1 MAKVKLGKK
10 EFDVDSEEIWADGL
24 KVSAADVSF
33 FSARVKKGEFRRVKK
48 LYLVMFFGR
57 LCFCCIFFACCKLL
71 CVRSDICCAE
81 PQFNLR
87 RGRIL
92 DCRGRDRNQHCS
104 GAAPC
109 EITLSVFSSA
119 EFFLFFFVAR
129 DG

>member
-10 EFDVDSEEIWADGL
+10 EFDVDSEEIWAEGR
-24 KVSAADVSF
+24 KVSAADLALF
-33 FSARVKKGEFRRVKK
+33 TARVETGEFRRVKK
-48 LYLVMFFGR
+48 LYLVMFFCR

-71 CVRSDICCAE
+71 CVKSDICCAE

-92 DCRGRDRNQHCS
+92 DRRGRDSKQHCS

-109 EITLSVFSSA
+109 EITLIVFSSA
-119 EFFLFFFVAR
+119 EFLLFFFRGA
-129 DG
+129 